1 MEIIIY
7 LCTQKYMT
15 MLKWI
20 RKLLRRNAPAETA
33 QPLRIEGVAPA
44 AMTPEPDDAEL
55 AAQALLELLAG
66 RAPGKE
72 DGAERP
78 EEGTAEYYRLL
89 ADRIRQAH
97 AKAELRTRRFVAW
110 CEQELKR
117 GDIPLDGKDSL
128 AQMETE
134 LYKRIDTVDREG
146 GELKRRWQH
155 CLAEVIVR
163 RMQPAGK
170 DEESNV

>member
-20 RKLLRRNAPAETA
+20 RRLLRRDTQAQTA

-66 RAPGKE
+66 RASGND

-78 EEGTAEYYRLL
+78 EDGTAEYYRLL

-97 AKAELRTRRFVAW
+97 AKAELRSRRFVAW
-110 CEQELKR
+110 CEQELR
-117 GDIPLDGKDSL
+117 RDDIPMDGKDSL

-146 GELKRRWQH
+146 GDLKRRWQH

-170 DEESNV
+170 EEESDV

>member
-1 MEIIIY
+1 MD
-7 LCTQKYMT
+7 Q
-15 MLKWI
+15 
-20 RKLLRRNAPAETA
+20 ETA
-33 QPLRIEGVAPA
+33 SEERSGRGRPA
-44 AMTPEPDDAEL
+44 APYRGRGAGGDDT
-55 AAQALLELLAG
+55 
-66 RAPGKE
+66 
-72 DGAERP
+72 GAR
-78 EEGTAEYYRLL
+78 RRR

-117 GDIPLDGKDSL
+117 DDIPLDGKDSL

-155 CLAEVIVR
+155 CLAEIIVR

-170 DEESNV
+170 EEESNV